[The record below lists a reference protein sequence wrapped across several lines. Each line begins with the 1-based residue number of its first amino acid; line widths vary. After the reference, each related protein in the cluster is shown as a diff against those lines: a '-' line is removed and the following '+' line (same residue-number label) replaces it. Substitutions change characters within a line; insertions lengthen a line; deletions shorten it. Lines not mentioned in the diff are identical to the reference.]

1 MDSGI
6 YMIYCVETNKP
17 YIGRAENLDERKS
30 EHFSNLKNG
39 NHPCKEMQQDYDEF
53 GAESFRYSIL
63 EKCEVSKL
71 KHLEDYYILVCNA
84 INAGYNKKRG
94 DILSLTKSDFENHN
108 DEIVEW
114 NNVVDDFKNTKVN
127 NCSDQFLCLQSYIY
141 RLNQFYHIEKQLSDY
156 LDYILNKDTKFYVY
170 ENKLSGKEYTEV
182 SKDNLEYVYEK
193 YFVYILSPKIPDR
206 FKKESKRELDINLD
220 KIMDITEDLLF
231 HDFKSSDLIDENLER
246 QIILSE
252 LPSERFVDFDNVFK
266 MSSLIKDFQSTIRE
280 ENDYMI
286 ILNQGINCIKNYS
299 KLTLNDILGT
309 NLKECV
315 NTF

>member
-39 NHPCKEMQQDYDEF
+39 NHPCKEMQQDYDKF

-71 KHLEDYYILVCNA
+71 KHLEDYYILAYNA
-84 INAGYNKKRG
+84 INTGYNKKRG
-94 DILSLTKSDFENHN
+94 DILSLTESDFENHN

-141 RLNQFYHIEKQLSDY
+141 RLNQFYHIEKHLSDY
-156 LDYILNKDTKFYVY
+156 LDYILNQGTKFYVY

-206 FKKESKRELDINLD
+206 FKKESEDELVTNLNKVIDIIN
-220 KIMDITEDLLF
+220 DLLF
-231 HDFKSSDLIDENLER
+231 DDYKASNLIDKELEK

-252 LPSERFVDFDNVFK
+252 LPFERLTYFDDIFRI
-266 MSSLIKDFQSTIRE
+266 SSLIKQCPLKFKD
-280 ENDYMI
+280 DYKV
-286 ILNQGINCIKNYS
+286 ILNQGINCINNYS

-309 NLKECV
+309 NLEEYI